1 MEVKRILVTALETR
15 SDKAI
20 SALFGKLKTNIDF
33 SFPEKDKIC
42 VLITSALYDEGKS
55 TIAANTA
62 IAMAMSGK
70 KTLLLDADMLSPSVH
85 QLFQYINGV
94 GLFDAITKRED
105 WRKFLIK
112 AVIPNLYIMTAG
124 KKPLNSAK
132 LLGSKKF
139 KTILDEMRVE
149 YDYIVVDTPPVL
161 AVPDA
166 QILSPIADGVLVVVR
181 HGKTTIDALKN
192 TNESLKHANANIIGA
207 VMNDKNVKDSNNYG
221 YGYGYGYG
229 KKSRKKPGKPR
240 VQNTDG
246 KTTAGVTS

>member
-1 MEVKRILVTALETR
+1 METKRILVTALETR

-42 VLITSALYDEGKS
+42 IMTTSALYGEGKS

-85 QLFQYINGV
+85 QFFQYINGG

-105 WRKFLIK
+105 WRRFIIK
-112 AVIPNLYIMTAG
+112 AVVPNLYIMTAG

-139 KTILDEMRVE
+139 KSILTDMHIE
-149 YDYIVVDTPPVL
+149 YDYVVIDTPPVL

-166 QILSPIADGVLVVVR
+166 QILSSLADGVLVVVR
-181 HGKTTIDALKN
+181 HGKTTIEALKN
-192 TNESLKHANANIIGA
+192 TNETIKHANANIIG
-207 VMNDKNVKDSNNYG
+207 VVINDKNVKDGSFYG

-229 KKSRKKPGKPR
+229 KKSHKRNAKQKAA
-240 VQNTDG
+240 NNDG
-246 KTTAGVTS
+246 KITSGVMS